1 MVAVL
6 KDIMVD
12 GVKGW
17 SVGGLGR
24 LPILSF
30 GPLGLEKKGVST
42 RRE

>member
-1 MVAVL
+1 MVVVL

-17 SVGGLGR
+17 SVGDLWH

-30 GPLGLEKKGVST
+30 GPLGLEKKGISA
-42 RRE
+42 RRK